1 MNVAAFKQE
10 NVLDAVLPWCGWMIV
25 GAVVIAISKSIADIA
40 LGVVSENIT
49 AGMRKELYEN
59 VVRKDIGWHDNRE
72 NGAGVITSTLASDV
86 QLLSGVSARGSAVA
100 FEAGS
105 AVLAALIMAF
115 YFSWPMALCGLGV
128 VPFIIICG
136 AIQQKADQENMLGME
151 AECS

>member
-1 MNVAAFKQE
+1 MGVIGTIIFAVVAPFYGYFIMKTMNEMNVAAFKQE

-86 QLLSGVSARGSAVA
+86 
-100 FEAGS
+100 
-105 AVLAALIMAF
+105 
-115 YFSWPMALCGLGV
+115 
-128 VPFIIICG
+128 
-136 AIQQKADQENMLGME
+136 
-151 AECS
+151 